1 MPFSLWENAEFDI
14 PCPCSHLTPTAATLI
29 GQTDFARLGV
39 GIKDLWGEQA
49 ALDVTSARSDGE
61 GSGIARIQLHVTGYL
76 HERLDIFN
84 DLVSVG
90 ICILDS
96 GKNADVQQ
104 AAFWRDGKNT
114 KITVLF
120 QSNGYF
126 SLKKY
131 RNSRFFMV

>member
-14 PCPCSHLTPTAATLI
+14 ACACSHLTPTAATLI
-29 GQTDFARLGV
+29 GQTDFAERAV
-39 GIKDLWGEQA
+39 GIKDLGGEQA

-84 DLVSVG
+84 DLVSVE

-104 AAFWRDGKNT
+104 VAF
-114 KITVLF
+114 F
-120 QSNGYF
+120 A
-126 SLKKY
+126 
-131 RNSRFFMV
+131 